1 MATKEH
7 PNGFYNHNR
16 VLEVAATCENY
27 ADFAKR
33 FPSARQAAA
42 NNGWIP
48 EVKAILPHKT
58 YWNRETCEQEIKDK
72 GYKNKKEFREGSP
85 GAYSHAA
92 KRGFLDEIC
101 KDMEIIGHYNLRQI
115 YVYEFE
121 DDYAYVGLTG
131 NMKTRNQ
138 WHTSCDES
146 PVFQHIQVTGD
157 KPEPKIISKWMSKED
172 AQIYEDEM
180 IKVYAACGWH
190 MLNRK
195 RGGDLGGAR
204 EQKYS
209 LEELKAAANTCSY
222 RSEFKKNFPAM
233 YSFILYHDLR
243 DEVFGD
249 MPEFFM
255 PPLYW
260 TDDKLW
266 EAVKDCDYSKGE
278 LQERYPGA
286 YISILKSDR
295 FMEFFGNEKRK
306 TKRRTRQQAIE
317 ESRQYKSLSE
327 LMQNNQ
333 GLYTYVHRYHLE
345 EECFGNL
352 EKMEMHANYTWP
364 DIENAI
370 NASKNLTQMRKE
382 HTYEYRAA
390 LRNPEW
396 RRELYRRLPSRKH
409 KSNM

>member
-1 MATKEH
+1 M
-7 PNGFYNHNR
+7 
-16 VLEVAATCENY
+16 
-27 ADFAKR
+27 
-33 FPSARQAAA
+33 
-42 NNGWIP
+42 
-48 EVKAILPHKT
+48 KAILPHKT
-58 YWNRETCEQEIKDK
+58 YWNREMCEQEIKNK
-72 GYKNKKEFREGSP
+72 GYKNKKEFRDGSP

-101 KDMEIIGHYNLRQI
+101 KDMEIIGNYNLRQI

-121 DDYAYVGLTG
+121 DDCAYVGLTG

-138 WHTSCDES
+138 WHTTHNDS
-146 PVFQHIQVTGD
+146 PVFHHIQATGE
-157 KPEPKIISKWMSKED
+157 KPKPKIISDWMSKEE

-180 IKVYAACGWH
+180 IKVYSACGWH

-209 LEELKAAANTCSY
+209 LEELKSAASTCSY
-222 RSEFKKNFPAM
+222 RSEFKKKFSAM

-286 YISILKSDR
+286 YLSILNNDR
-295 FMEFFGNEKRK
+295 FVEFFGNEKRK
-306 TKRRTRQQAIE
+306 IKHRTLQQAIE
-317 ESRQYKSLSE
+317 ESRQYKSLSK
-327 LMQNNQ
+327 LMQQNQ
-333 GLYTYVHRYHLE
+333 GLYTYVRRHHLE

-352 EKMEMHANYTWP
+352 EKMEMHANYTWD
-364 DIENAI
+364 DIEAAI

-390 LRNPEW
+390 LRKEEW

-409 KSNM
+409 KSNL

>member
-1 MATKEH
+1 MATKER
-7 PNGFYNHNR
+7 PNGYYSHDC
-16 VLEVAATCENY
+16 VLELAATCDDY
-27 ADFAKR
+27 TDFMKR
-33 FPSARQAAA
+33 FPGARQAAA
-42 NNGWIP
+42 INGWIP

-58 YWNRETCEQEIKDK
+58 YWNREMCEQEIRDK
-72 GYKNKKEFREGSP
+72 GYKTKKEFRAGSP

-101 KDMEIIGHYNLRQI
+101 KDMETVGNYNLRQI

-121 DDYAYVGLTG
+121 DDHAYVGLTG

-138 WHTSCDES
+138 WHTSNDES
-146 PVFQHIQVTGD
+146 PVFQHIKATGE
-157 KPEPKIISKWMSKED
+157 KPKPKIISDWMSKEE
-172 AQIYEDEM
+172 AQVYEDEM

-209 LEELKAAANTCSY
+209 LEELKAAASTCSH
-222 RSEFKKNFPAM
+222 RREFKKKFSAM
-233 YSFILYHDLR
+233 YSFILYHNLR
-243 DEVFGD
+243 DEVFCNF
-249 MPEFFM
+249 PEHYTA
-255 PPLYW
+255 PLYW

-266 EAVKDCDYSKGE
+266 EAVKECDYSKGE

-286 YISILKSDR
+286 YLSILNNDR
-295 FMEFFGNEKRK
+295 FVEFFGDEKRK

-327 LMQNNQ
+327 LMQQNQ
-333 GLYTYVHRYHLE
+333 GLYTYVRRHHLE

-352 EKMEMHANYTWP
+352 EKMEMHANYTWE
-364 DIENAI
+364 DIEAAI

-390 LRNPEW
+390 LRKEEW

-409 KSNM
+409 KSNQ